1 MDIIQLLPDSVANQ
15 IAAGEV
21 VQRPA
26 SVIKELMENAV
37 DAGASNIDVLVV
49 DAGRTSIQVVDDG
62 KGMSETDARLAFE
75 RHATSKIRQVEDL
88 FTLRT
93 MGFRG
98 EALPSIAAVA
108 QVELQTRT
116 ADRELGTH
124 LQIEGSLV
132 TQQEPCS
139 CPVGANFMVKNL
151 FFNVPARRKFLKSNQ
166 TEQNNLVQEFERI
179 ALVNPSVSFS
189 LTSNGTLVTKL
200 AAGSLRQRV
209 VSVFGKKLNEQLLS
223 VDVESTLVRVMGFVG
238 KPTSSRK
245 KGANQFFFVN
255 GRYMRHPYFHRA
267 VMEAF
272 AHLIPE
278 GEQVPYFLYLD
289 VDPGNID
296 VNIHPTKT
304 EIKFENETAIWQ
316 IILAAVRDSL
326 GKFNAVPS
334 MDFDSGEQLEIP
346 VYDPV
351 SISQRQPKAPSIQ
364 IDESYNPFLGSNRHK
379 PSTTVPANWE
389 MLYPKADLLP
399 PQPVTQ
405 DNVPPEDALFADEDQ
420 GLSDRSAE
428 HFQLKGQYILTS
440 VRSGLMMVEQHRAH
454 VRVLYDRYMH
464 QMEQSSASTQG
475 MLFPE
480 MVQFSPS
487 EDALLQESEQ
497 ALRDLGFDLS
507 PLGGGSYSIL
517 GIPADLGGADPVKL
531 LTEMVHNLKEGKQNL
546 EEGVHH
552 HLALTMARQTS
563 IVLGQVLSV
572 QEMESLI
579 ASLFQ
584 TSNPNLTPDGKQII
598 SILSQEEIDKRF

>member
-75 RHATSKIRQVEDL
+75 RHATSKIRQVDDL

-124 LQIEGSLV
+124 LQIEGSQV
-132 TQQEPCS
+132 VQQEACS
-139 CPVGANFMVKNL
+139 CPVGANFLVKNL

-189 LTSNGTLVTKL
+189 LTSNGVLVTKL
-200 AAGSLRQRV
+200 SAGSLRQRV
-209 VSVFGKKLNEQLLS
+209 VNVFGKKLNEQLLS
-223 VDVESTLVRVMGFVG
+223 VDVDSTLVRVTGFVG

-245 KGANQFFFVN
+245 KGASQFFFVN
-255 GRYMRHPYFHRA
+255 GRFMRHPYFHRA

-289 VDPGNID
+289 VDPANID

-326 GKFNAVPS
+326 GKFNAIPS
-334 MDFDSGEQLEIP
+334 MDFESGNQLEIP
-346 VYDPV
+346 VYNHENLVQQKP
-351 SISQRQPKAPSIQ
+351 QAPTIQ
-364 IDESYNPFLGSNRHK
+364 IDQTYNPFRSSR
-379 PSTTVPANWE
+379 TTSSSAVTSNWE
-389 MLYPKADLLP
+389 TLYPKADLAPTMSVGQKTITPEAELF
-399 PQPVTQ
+399 
-405 DNVPPEDALFADEDQ
+405 PEDDSSLT
-420 GLSDRSAE
+420 DRSAE

-454 VRVLYDRYMH
+454 VRVLYERYMH
-464 QMEQSSASTQG
+464 QMQQSPASTQG
-475 MLFPE
+475 VLFPE

-487 EDALLQESEQ
+487 DDALLQESEQ
-497 ALRDLGFDLS
+497 ALRNLGFDLS

-531 LTEMVHNLKEGKQNL
+531 LAEMVHNLKEGKQNL
-546 EEGVHH
+546 EQEVYH

-572 QEMESLI
+572 QEMETLI

>member
-116 ADRELGTH
+116 ADHELGTL
-124 LQIEGSLV
+124 LQIEGSQV
-132 TQQEPCS
+132 VQQEPCS
-139 CPVGANFMVKNL
+139 CPVGANFVVKNL
-151 FFNVPARRKFLKSNQ
+151 FYNVPARRKFLKSNQ

-209 VSVFGKKLNEQLLS
+209 VNVFGKKLNEQLLS
-223 VDVESTLVRVMGFVG
+223 VDVDSTLVKITGFVG

-245 KGANQFFFVN
+245 KGPNQYFFVN

-272 AHLIPE
+272 SHLVPE
-278 GEQVPYFLYLD
+278 GEQVPYFLYLE
-289 VDPGNID
+289 VDPANID
-296 VNIHPTKT
+296 VNIRPTKT
-304 EIKFENETAIWQ
+304 EIKFENEMAIWQ

-334 MDFDSGEQLEIP
+334 MDFESGEQLEIP
-346 VYDPV
+346 VYDP
-351 SISQRQPKAPSIQ
+351 SLFQQKKPEAPKLQ
-364 IDESYNPFLGSNRHK
+364 IDETYNPFRSNRA
-379 PSTTVPANWE
+379 PSPISSNWE
-389 MLYPKADLLP
+389 TLYPKADFKPSAISQDFELP
-399 PQPVTQ
+399 SPEPELFTE
-405 DNVPPEDALFADEDQ
+405 DNSAAE
-420 GLSDRSAE
+420 DRSAE

-454 VRVLYDRYMH
+454 VRVLYERYMH
-464 QMEQSSASTQG
+464 QMEQTPASTQG
-475 MLFPE
+475 VLFPE

-487 EDALLQESEQ
+487 DDALLQESEE
-497 ALRDLGFDLS
+497 ALRMLGFDLS
-507 PLGGGSYSIL
+507 PLGGGSYSIM
-517 GIPADLGGADPVKL
+517 GIPADLGGADPVRL
-531 LTEMVHNLKEGKQNL
+531 LMEMVENLKEGQQNL
-546 EEGVHH
+546 QHDIHH

-563 IVLGQVLSV
+563 IVLGQVLST
-572 QEMESLI
+572 QEMETLI
-579 ASLFQ
+579 SDLFQ
-584 TSNPNLTPDGKQII
+584 TSNPNLTPDGKTIV
-598 SILSQEEIDKRF
+598 SILQQEELDRRF